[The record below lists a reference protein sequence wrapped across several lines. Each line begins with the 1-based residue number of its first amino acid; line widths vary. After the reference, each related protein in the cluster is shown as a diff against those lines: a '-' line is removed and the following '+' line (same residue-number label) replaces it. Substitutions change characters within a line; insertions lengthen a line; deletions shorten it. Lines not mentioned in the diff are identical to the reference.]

1 MDNNNTEGVA
11 EIIPQDQ
18 PGVTD
23 KNPPQRKSKKATA
36 DRIGRARSPEID
48 QEAQPAPQDAPQTL
62 EIVQGVIEPRE
73 LPKRG
78 YAKRL
83 NEMLTDEDLAGA
95 VDVIRQ
101 GLKATKQF
109 FSPITKQFVQE
120 PDMKV
125 RMDAAKTVLSY
136 KEGMPV
142 QRQVV
147 VSETFESL
155 REALAAAEH
164 SPEARRLIDAG
175 LLGQRP
181 TAIDK

>member
-1 MDNNNTEGVA
+1 MDNNNNEIQVEEIKTKTKPAA
-11 EIIPQDQ
+11 E
-18 PGVTD
+18 
-23 KNPPQRKSKKATA
+23 KKAARKGGIKATA
-36 DRIGRARSPEID
+36 AQIGRAHSPEID
-48 QEAQPAPQDAPQTL
+48 QEAPRTHEEAPKTF

-83 NEMLTDEDLAGA
+83 NELLTDDDLAGA

-101 GLKATKQF
+101 GLKATKRQWDGF
-109 FSPITKQFVQE
+109 AKTMVEE

-147 VSETFESL
+147 VSETFECL
-155 REALAAAEH
+155 RDALVAAEH
-164 SPEARRLIDAG
+164 SPEAKRLIEAG

-181 TAIDK
+181 TDIHK

>member
-1 MDNNNTEGVA
+1 MDNNNYERVA
-11 EIIPQDQ
+11 ENNTQTKPS
-18 PGVTD
+18 VTEE
-23 KNPPQRKSKKATA
+23 NPAQGRGQKSTA
-36 DRIGRARSPEID
+36 GRIGRARSHEID
-48 QEAQPAPQDAPQTL
+48 QEAQPEAKDAPGAM
-62 EIVQGVIEPRE
+62 EIVQGIIEPRE

-78 YAKRL
+78 YARRL
-83 NEMLTDEDLAGA
+83 NEMLNDEDLAGA

-109 FSPITKQFVQE
+109 FSPITKQFVHE

-164 SPEARRLIDAG
+164 SPEARRLIEAG

>member
-1 MDNNNTEGVA
+1 MENMENLEVGEKTNSA
-11 EIIPQDQ
+11 PKKQKAI
-18 PGVTD
+18 
-23 KNPPQRKSKKATA
+23 KSTPA
-36 DRIGRARSPEID
+36 RIARAHSPD
-48 QEAQPAPQDAPQTL
+48 FCQEAPPAPANAPETL
-62 EIVQGVIEPRE
+62 EIMPRVIEPHE
-73 LPKRG
+73 LPKRS

-83 NEMLTDEDLAGA
+83 NEMLTDQDLEGA

-101 GLKATKQF
+101 GLKANKRHWDGVAKQM
-109 FSPITKQFVQE
+109 VDE

-164 SPEARRLIDAG
+164 SPEARRLIEAG

-181 TAIDK
+181 TDSHNTL